1 MTDEPRAAPA
11 VGTSDPAQGTVIRI
25 AKAEEGTSKGEFWAV
40 LRAVVFLVA
49 GILLLGYII
58 G

>member
-1 MTDEPRAAPA
+1 MADEQGSPAGALAA
-11 VGTSDPAQGTVIRI
+11 DPNRGTVIRI
-25 AKAEEGTSKGEFWAV
+25 AKVEEGPAQGEFWAV

-49 GILLLGYII
+49 AILVLGWLI